1 MRQHGLFQDLDW
13 TSVFI
18 YLALVTIGILCIVSN
33 NYNPEQNQF
42 FDPSQIYTKQIIF
55 FGVSLVIALF
65 ILILDAKFYTTFAY
79 FIYSFVLFLLVLV
92 LFVGKEIKGN
102 QGWFVIGGF
111 QFQPAELGKMASCL
125 ALAKYMVDARVDMD
139 LWKHR
144 ILSMIVIFLPA
155 FLVLLQGDAGS
166 TMVYIALMLPLY
178 REGLPGAWFIAGFIF
193 VIISLMALVLNKF
206 VLIGGLII
214 IAAYIIYKNL
224 IRQNVIWATVIITM
238 FLSMYIM
245 GVNFVFSKLKPHQQD
260 RVNVILGK
268 KVDMRGVGYNLNQSK
283 IAIGSGGLLGKG
295 FRNGSQTKFNFVP
308 EQHTDYIFCTIGE
321 EYGFMGVVVLFAL
334 IVGLLWR
341 LLNIAERQR
350 SDFSRIYIY
359 GIVGVLFFHNFVNIA
374 MTIGLFPTIGIP
386 LPFISYGGSSLIA
399 FTMMLFIA
407 LRLDTARYKIF
418 K

>member
-1 MRQHGLFQDLDW
+1 MREHSLFQDLDW
-13 TSVFI
+13 TSVLI
-18 YLALVTIGILCIVSN
+18 YFLLVGIGILSIISN
-33 NYNPEQNQF
+33 NYNPELTDF
-42 FDPSQIYTKQIIF
+42 FDTSQIYTKQIIF
-55 FGVSLVIALF
+55 FGISLIIALF

-79 FIYSFVLFLLVLV
+79 FIYSIILLLLVLV
-92 LFVGKEIKGN
+92 LFIGKEIKGN

-111 QFQPAELGKMASCL
+111 QFQPAELGKMASAL
-125 ALAKYMVDARVDMD
+125 ALSKYMVDANVDMD

-144 ILSMIVIFLPA
+144 IISMVIIFLPA

-178 REGLPGAWFIAGFIF
+178 REGLPGAWFVAGFIF
-193 VIISLMALVLNKF
+193 IIISLLALVFNKF
-206 VLIGGLII
+206 IIIGILII
-214 IAAYIIYKNL
+214 IAFYIIYKNL
-224 IRQNVIWATVIITM
+224 LRQNVIYATIFFTIL
-238 FLSMYIM
+238 LSGYVL
-245 GVNFVFSKLKPHQQD
+245 GVNLVFNKLKPHQQD
-260 RVNVILGK
+260 RINVILGK

-283 IAIGSGGLLGKG
+283 IAIGSGGLFGKG

-321 EYGFMGVVVLFAL
+321 EYGFIGVVFLFSL
-334 IVGLLWR
+334 IIGLMWR

-359 GIVGVLFFHNFVNIA
+359 GIIGILCFHNFVNLA

-399 FTMMLFIA
+399 FTIMLFIA

>member
-1 MRQHGLFQDLDW
+1 MREHSLFQDLDW
-13 TSVFI
+13 TSVLI
-18 YLALVTIGILCIVSN
+18 YFLLVGIGILSIISN
-33 NYNPEQNQF
+33 NYNPELNDF
-42 FDPSQIYTKQIIF
+42 FDTSQIYTKQIIF
-55 FGVSLVIALF
+55 FGISLIIALF

-79 FIYSFVLFLLVLV
+79 FIYSIILFLLVLV
-92 LFVGKEIKGN
+92 LFIGKEIKGN
-102 QGWFVIGGF
+102 QGWFVVGGF
-111 QFQPAELGKMASCL
+111 QFQPAELGKMASAL
-125 ALAKYMVDARVDMD
+125 ALSKYMVDANVDMD

-144 ILSMIVIFLPA
+144 IISMVIIFLPA

-178 REGLPGAWFIAGFIF
+178 REGLPGAWFVAGFIF
-193 VIISLMALVLNKF
+193 IIISLLALVFNKF
-206 VLIGGLII
+206 IIIGILII
-214 IAAYIIYKNL
+214 IAFYIIYKNL
-224 IRQNVIWATVIITM
+224 IRQNVIYATVFFTIL
-238 FLSMYIM
+238 LSGYVL
-245 GVNFVFSKLKPHQQD
+245 GVNLVFNKLKPHQQD
-260 RVNVILGK
+260 RINVILGK

-283 IAIGSGGLLGKG
+283 IAIGSGGLFGKG

-321 EYGFMGVVVLFAL
+321 EYGFIGVVFLFSL
-334 IVGLLWR
+334 IIGLMWR

-359 GIVGVLFFHNFVNIA
+359 GIVGILCFHNFVNLA

-399 FTMMLFIA
+399 FTIMLFIA